1 MVEFLQ
7 TSSYASLSGSTSH
20 EQRKGTF
27 MIDSERMK
35 AGLQRELELL
45 RSMREELRL
54 QVTLAKADVR
64 SEWERLESRFELA
77 QEQLK
82 RTREHSKVAVHDI
95 ESQLRTLVEELKR
108 GYEAIRRMLQT

>member
-1 MVEFLQ
+1 
-7 TSSYASLSGSTSH
+7 
-20 EQRKGTF
+20 
-27 MIDSERMK
+27 MIDSDKLK

-64 SEWERLESRFELA
+64 TEWERLEGRFELA
-77 QEQLK
+77 QEELK
-82 RTREHSKVAVHDI
+82 RTREHSKSAVHDI
-95 ESQLRTLVEELKR
+95 ETQVKTLTEELKR